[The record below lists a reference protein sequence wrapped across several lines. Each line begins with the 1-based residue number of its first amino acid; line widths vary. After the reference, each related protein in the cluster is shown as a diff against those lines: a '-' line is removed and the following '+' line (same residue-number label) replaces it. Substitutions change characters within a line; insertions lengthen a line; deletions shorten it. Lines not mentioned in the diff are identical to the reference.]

1 MATAGMKA
9 EEDRTLDAVFEKS
22 RVALKAIEGYSQEQV
37 DALCRAMGKI
47 IFDNAELLAKEAVEE
62 TGLGVYEHKIMKNH
76 NIPLGIWASMK
87 GAKSVGEIAREP
99 EKGII
104 HFAKPKGI
112 VAAVV
117 PITNPV
123 VTPCGNAMM
132 AIKGRNTL
140 IMAPHPKAKKVTAH
154 TVRLMNEA
162 IKALGA
168 PDNLIQ
174 VLEDP
179 TIEMTQALM
188 ARSNVVVATGGQAL
202 VRAAY
207 SCGKP
212 AYGVGQGN
220 VQVIIDKDAD
230 IELAAGTVIMGRTF
244 DGGVICAGEQCI
256 IAPAEMHAAVMKA
269 FVKNGAFYVSDEPT
283 VDKFRKAIF
292 PDGKINRD
300 VVGKS
305 VQVIAK
311 IAGVEVPA
319 DTKVIIL
326 KATGRGRADLL
337 CKEKMCPVM
346 ITLTSDSFED
356 AVAIAKANLLYE
368 GAGHSVAIYSNTDKH
383 IEYAGNE
390 LPVGRVCINQTS
402 IFVNGAPC
410 NGFTPTI
417 TLGCGAWGGNSTSE
431 NLTYKHLI
439 DVTQVGYLL
448 QPKGMPSPDQIWG

>member
-1 MATAGMKA
+1 MATAGNKM
-9 EEDRTLDAVFEKS
+9 ESNPILDAAFEKS

-37 DALCRAMGKI
+37 DALCRAMGKV

-62 TGLGVYEHKIMKNH
+62 TGLGVYEHKILKNQ
-76 NIPLGIWASMK
+76 NIPMLIYTFQK
-87 GAKSVGEIAREP
+87 GQKSVGEIKRDPA
-99 EKGII
+99 KGLIY
-104 HFAKPKGI
+104 FAKPKGI

-140 IMAPHPKAKKVTAH
+140 IMAPHPKAKKITAH

-162 IKALGA
+162 IKPLGA
-168 PDNLIQ
+168 PENLIQ

-179 TIEMTQALM
+179 TIEMTQELM
-188 ARSNVVVATGGQAL
+188 ARANVVVATGGQAL
-202 VRAAY
+202 VKAAY
-207 SCGKP
+207 SSGKP

-220 VQVIIDKDAD
+220 IQVIIDKDAD
-230 IELAAGTVIMGRTF
+230 LDLAAGSVIAGRTF

-256 IAPAEMHAAVMKA
+256 IAPAEMHAEVMKA
-269 FVKNGAFYVSDEPT
+269 FVKAGAFYVSDEPT

-300 VVGKS
+300 IVGKP
-305 VQVIAK
+305 VQVIAG
-311 IAGVEVPA
+311 IAGVNVPA
-319 DTKVIIL
+319 ETKVIIL

-346 ITLTSDSFED
+346 ITLTSSSFED
-356 AVAIAKANLLYE
+356 AVEIAKANLFYE
-368 GAGHSVAIYSNTDKH
+368 GAGHSAAVYSKNDKH
-383 IEYAGNE
+383 IEYAGSQ
-390 LPVGRVCINQTS
+390 LPVGRVAINHPT
-402 IFVNGAPC
+402 IFVNGAPM

-431 NLTYKHLI
+431 NLTFKHLI
-439 DVTQVGYLL
+439 DVTEVGYPLP
-448 QPKGMPSPDQIWG
+448 PKEMPSPDKIWE